1 MQDDNTPK
9 RHAELMAAANPS
21 RVSLWL
27 VSGGHESIQRS
38 AGAGYAE
45 RIMSFLS
52 SHRERKRGVS
62 K

>member
-1 MQDDNTPK
+1 
-9 RHAELMAAANPS
+9 LMAAANPS

-27 VSGGHESIQRS
+27 VPGGHESIQRS